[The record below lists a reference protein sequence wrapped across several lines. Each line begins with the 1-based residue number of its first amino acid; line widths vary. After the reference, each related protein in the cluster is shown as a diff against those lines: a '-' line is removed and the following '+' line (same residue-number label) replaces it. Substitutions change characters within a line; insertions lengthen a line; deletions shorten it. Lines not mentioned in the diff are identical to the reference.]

1 MGPSGRSEIVTETWQ
16 AVLEGAVVLLAI
28 FLGVRTGGIG
38 LGLWGVAGT
47 AVLIFVF
54 GADPGVPPVDA
65 FFIIIAV
72 ITASAVMQ
80 AAGGIDWLVSIASRI
95 IRRNPHSGGL
105 AASPLRPA
113 IGPHLHATAPFLRLG
128 LRIRSRL
135 APHGT

>member
-1 MGPSGRSEIVTETWQ
+1 VTETWQ
-16 AVLEGAVVLLAI
+16 AILEGAVVLLAI

-95 IRRNPHSGGL
+95 IRRNPHQITVVAPLVAFVFTVGPGRRTSS
-105 AASPLRPA
+105 SP
-113 IGPHLHATAPFLRLG
+113 
-128 LRIRSRL
+128 
-135 APHGT
+135 